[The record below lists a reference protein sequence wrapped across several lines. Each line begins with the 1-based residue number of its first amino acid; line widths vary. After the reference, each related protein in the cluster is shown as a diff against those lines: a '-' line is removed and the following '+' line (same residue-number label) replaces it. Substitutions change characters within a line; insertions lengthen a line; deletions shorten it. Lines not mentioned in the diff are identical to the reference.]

1 MRREAGFTLLE
12 TIVMLVV
19 VGLLVTGLAEGTRA
33 GLATWSAERR
43 WSGEAEVA
51 GTARV
56 LRGLIEA
63 MDPGDPSAPL
73 AVTGSANTLVFA
85 TDLPVVPPGQRTREA
100 TVELGLQAR
109 TLQLRWTPRLPSP
122 LRPPVRHT
130 DILATGISSLDLAYW
145 RDGAWSGHWA
155 GDGIPE
161 LVRIRIA
168 REPGTGPAFADII
181 AAPARTPPS

>member
-1 MRREAGFTLLE
+1 MRREAGFSLLE
-12 TIVMLVV
+12 TVVMLVV

-43 WSGEAEVA
+43 WGGEAEVA
-51 GTARV
+51 STARV

-63 MDPGDPSAPL
+63 MDPGDPSTPL
-73 AVTGSANTLVFA
+73 AVAGTAHTLVFA

-100 TVELGLQAR
+100 AVEIGLKGR

-122 LRPPVRHT
+122 LRPPARHT
-130 DILATGISSLDLAYW
+130 DMLAPGISSLDLAYW
-145 RDGAWSGHWA
+145 RDGAWSSRWDGN
-155 GDGIPE
+155 GIPK

-168 REPGTGPAFADII
+168 REPEAGPALPDII
-181 AAPARTPPS
+181 AAPARAPP